1 MRGEKEIKILAVDS
15 SSITGSV
22 ALCQGESLVAESLL
36 NVRSTHSE
44 KLLKQIDLLLREAG
58 WKLEDLD
65 LLTVVTGP
73 GSFTGLRIGIATI
86 KGLAQVLNKPVVP
99 VSSLQTIAMN
109 LPLSPVPICAFLDA
123 RKKEVYCQLFEWH
136 SVRGPVAIGE
146 PSVLS
151 PERLL
156 REMPGEVALV
166 GDGVLLYRH
175 LIDDILADRA
185 RIPVATAHQLRAA
198 HVAWL
203 ALRAW
208 LTGSGQD
215 AAELLPT
222 YIRPSDAELNL
233 SKKLSYLKD
242 RSKNVAD

>member
-1 MRGEKEIKILAVDS
+1 MRAAAEVRILAVDS

-44 KLLKQIDLLLREAG
+44 KLLKQIDLLLGEAD

-65 LLTVVTGP
+65 LLAVVTGP

-86 KGLAQVLNKPVVP
+86 KGLAQVLNKPVVSI
-99 VSSLQTIAMN
+99 SSLQAIAMN

-123 RKKEVYCQLFEWH
+123 RKKEIYSQMFEWH
-136 SVRGPVAIGE
+136 PVNGPVAIGE
-146 PSVLS
+146 PSVLP

-156 REMPGEVALV
+156 KELEGEVSLV

-175 LIDDILADRA
+175 LIDNVLADRA
-185 RIPVATAHQLRAA
+185 MIPVATAHQLRAV
-198 HVAWL
+198 HVSWL
-203 ALRAW
+203 ALQAW
-208 LTGSGQD
+208 CAGLVQD
-215 AAELLPT
+215 AAGILPT

-233 SKKLSYLKD
+233 SVKQSI
-242 RSKNVAD
+242 

>member
-1 MRGEKEIKILAVDS
+1 MKSAEEIKILAVDS

-22 ALCQGESLVAESLL
+22 ALCQGEALVAESLL

-44 KLLKQIDLLLREAG
+44 KLLKQVDLLLGEAG

-65 LLTVVTGP
+65 LLAVVTGP
-73 GSFTGLRIGIATI
+73 GSFTGLRIGVATI

-99 VSSLQTIAMN
+99 VSSLQAIAMN

-123 RKKEVYCQLFEWH
+123 RKKEVYSQLFEWH
-136 SVRGPVAIGE
+136 SVGGSVAINE

-156 REMPGEVALV
+156 KELSGEVALV

-175 LIDDILADRA
+175 LIEDILADRA
-185 RIPVATAHQLRAA
+185 VLPVAIAHQLRA
-198 HVAWL
+198 VNVSWL
-203 ALRAW
+203 ALQTW
-208 LTGSGQD
+208 LAGSRRN
-215 AAELLPT
+215 AADLLPT
-222 YIRPSDAELNL
+222 YLRPSDAELNL
-233 SKKLSYLKD
+233 SKKLLNSKD
-242 RSKNVAD
+242 CSEKKS